1 MSAALHK
8 AALFG
13 RSMVVITA
21 HYAYNE
27 YMDLRKLESFLCVA
41 ENSSLSG
48 AAKQLHLSQP
58 ALSHQI
64 KLLED
69 ELDTCLFVRSNTGLK
84 LTEAGHLLLPYARR
98 LLHDTND
105 LQEMMASL
113 KNNETGDLRIACSS
127 TSGRFVLPLM
137 VARYCTAYPSV
148 RASILACQP
157 RYMVERLL
165 ESEAHL
171 GIVSSEP
178 AEPGLQAQ
186 EFFRDA
192 ISLVAATNHR
202 WAERRSIEP
211 AELLQERII
220 MREESSG
227 TRKVMLEELAKF
239 DISLDDLNV
248 FLEVGNVEGVLE
260 LVADGY
266 GVSFVSEL
274 ASRNLRHL
282 GRVVCL
288 PVEGMAMERVNF
300 LVRKRAS
307 PPHRARDVFWGFIHA
322 PENADLLH
330 RNSN

>member
-1 MSAALHK
+1 
-8 AALFG
+8 
-13 RSMVVITA
+13 
-21 HYAYNE
+21 
-27 YMDLRKLESFLCVA
+27 MDIRKLETFVCAA
-41 ENSSLSG
+41 ETFSLTE
-48 AAKQLHLSQP
+48 AAKLLHLSQP

-64 KLLED
+64 KLLEE
-69 ELDTCLFVRSNTGLK
+69 ELDTILFIRSHTGLK
-84 LTEAGHLLLPYARR
+84 LTEAGYLLLPYARR

-105 LQEMMASL
+105 LQEMMQSL
-113 KNNETGDLRIACSS
+113 KNQETGELRIACSS

-137 VARYCTAYPSV
+137 VARFCTAYPSV

-178 AEPGLQAQ
+178 VEPGLQAQ

-192 ISLVAATNHR
+192 ISLVVASGHP
-202 WAERRSIEP
+202 WAGRRSIEA

-220 MREESSG
+220 MREDTSG

-239 DISLDDLNV
+239 DINPDDLKV

-274 ASRNLRHL
+274 ASRNLRRL

-288 PVEGMAMERVNF
+288 PVQGMTMERVNF
-300 LVRKRAS
+300 LVRKHAS

-322 PENADLLH
+322 PENADLL
-330 RNSN
+330 RRGSN

>member
-1 MSAALHK
+1 
-8 AALFG
+8 
-13 RSMVVITA
+13 
-21 HYAYNE
+21 
-27 YMDLRKLESFLCVA
+27 MDIRKIETFLCVA
-41 ENSSLSG
+41 QTSSLSE
-48 AAKQLHLSQP
+48 AAKQIHLSQP
-58 ALSHQI
+58 AVSHQI
-64 KLLED
+64 KMLEE
-69 ELDTCLFVRSNTGLK
+69 ELAVELFIRSNTGLK

-98 LLHDTND
+98 LMRDTND
-105 LQEMMASL
+105 LREMMASL

-137 VARYCTAYPSV
+137 VARYCTAYPAV
-148 RASILACQP
+148 RVSILACQP

-178 AEPGLQAQ
+178 VEPGLQAQ

-192 ISLVAATNHR
+192 ISLVVASSHP
-202 WAERRSIEP
+202 WAGRRSIEP
-211 AELLQERII
+211 SDLLQERVI

-239 DISLDDLNV
+239 DINLEDLNV

-274 ASRNLRHL
+274 ASRTLRLL

-288 PVEGMAMERVNF
+288 PITGMTMERVNY

-330 RNSN
+330 RNLN

>member
-1 MSAALHK
+1 
-8 AALFG
+8 
-13 RSMVVITA
+13 
-21 HYAYNE
+21 
-27 YMDLRKLESFLCVA
+27 MDIRKIETFLCVA
-41 ENSSLSG
+41 QTSSLSE
-48 AAKQLHLSQP
+48 AAKQIHLSQP
-58 ALSHQI
+58 AVSHQI
-64 KLLED
+64 KMLEE
-69 ELDTCLFVRSNTGLK
+69 ELAVELFIRSNTGLK

-98 LLHDTND
+98 LMRDTND
-105 LQEMMASL
+105 LREMMASL

-137 VARYCTAYPSV
+137 VARYCTAYPAV
-148 RASILACQP
+148 RVSILACQP

-178 AEPGLQAQ
+178 VEPGLQAQ

-192 ISLVAATNHR
+192 ISLVVASSHP
-202 WAERRSIEP
+202 WAGRRSIEP
-211 AELLQERII
+211 SDLLQERVI

-239 DISLDDLNV
+239 DINLEDLNV

-274 ASRNLRHL
+274 ASRTLRLL

-288 PVEGMAMERVNF
+288 PITGMTMERVNF

-330 RNSN
+330 RNLN

>member
-1 MSAALHK
+1 
-8 AALFG
+8 
-13 RSMVVITA
+13 
-21 HYAYNE
+21 
-27 YMDLRKLESFLCVA
+27 MDLRKLETFLCAA
-41 ENSSLSG
+41 ETSNLSE

-58 ALSHQI
+58 ALSHQL
-64 KLLED
+64 KLLEE
-69 ELDTCLFVRSNTGLK
+69 ELETRLFIRTNTGLK

-98 LLHDTND
+98 LLHDSSD

-113 KNNETGDLRIACSS
+113 KNKETGELRIACSS

-157 RYMVERLL
+157 RHMVEKLL
-165 ESEAHL
+165 ENQAHL

-178 AEPGLQAQ
+178 VEPGLQVQ

-192 ISLVAATNHR
+192 ISLVAASSHP
-202 WAERRSIEP
+202 WAGRRRIEP
-211 AELLQERII
+211 AELLQERFV

-239 DISLDDLNV
+239 DISLEDLNV

-260 LVADGY
+260 LVAGGY

-274 ASRNLRHL
+274 ASRNLRRL
-282 GRVVCL
+282 GGIVCL
-288 PVEGMAMERVNF
+288 PVDGMAMERVNF
-300 LVRKRAS
+300 LVRKRTSA
-307 PPHRARDVFWGFIHA
+307 PHRARDVFWGFIHA

-330 RNSN
+330 RNLD

>member
-1 MSAALHK
+1 MPA
-8 AALFG
+8 
-13 RSMVVITA
+13 MP
-21 HYAYNE
+21 YNG
-27 YMDLRKLESFLCVA
+27 YMDLRKLETFLYAA
-41 ENSSLSG
+41 ETSNLSE

-64 KLLED
+64 KLLEE
-69 ELDTCLFVRSNTGLK
+69 ELEARLFIRSNTGLK

-98 LLHDTND
+98 LLQDTSD

-113 KNNETGDLRIACSS
+113 KNNETGELRIACSS
-127 TSGRFVLPLM
+127 TSGRYVLPLM
-137 VARYCTAYPSV
+137 VARFCTAYPSV
-148 RASILACQP
+148 RARILACQP
-157 RYMVERLL
+157 RHMVEKLL
-165 ESEAHL
+165 VSDAHL

-178 AEPGLQAQ
+178 VEPELQAQ

-192 ISLVAATNHR
+192 ISLVAASSHR
-202 WAERRSIEP
+202 WVGRRSVEP
-211 AELLQERII
+211 AELLQEHFI

-227 TRKVMLEELAKF
+227 TRKVMLEEFAKF
-239 DISLDDLNV
+239 DISLDDLNI

-260 LVADGY
+260 LVAGGY

-274 ASRNLRHL
+274 ASRNLRRL
-282 GRVVCL
+282 GRIVRL
-288 PVEGMAMERVNF
+288 PVEGMDMERFNY

-330 RNSN
+330 LNVNDN

>member
-1 MSAALHK
+1 
-8 AALFG
+8 
-13 RSMVVITA
+13 
-21 HYAYNE
+21 
-27 YMDLRKLESFLCVA
+27 MDIRKLETFVCAA
-41 ENSSLSG
+41 ETSSLTE
-48 AAKQLHLSQP
+48 AAKLLHLSQP
-58 ALSHQI
+58 AVSHQI
-64 KLLED
+64 KLLEE
-69 ELDTCLFVRSNTGLK
+69 ELAVDLFVRSNTGLK

-98 LLHDTND
+98 LMHDTND
-105 LQEMMASL
+105 LQEMMSSL
-113 KNNETGDLRIACSS
+113 KNQETGDLRIACSS
-127 TSGRFVLPLM
+127 TSGRYVLPLM
-137 VARYCTAYPSV
+137 VARFCTAYPTV
-148 RASILACQP
+148 HASILACQS
-157 RYMVERLL
+157 RHMVERLL
-165 ESEAHL
+165 ESDAHL

-178 AEPGLQAQ
+178 VEAGLQAQ

-192 ISLVAATNHR
+192 ISLVAASSHP
-202 WAERRSIEP
+202 WAERRSVEP
-211 AELLQERII
+211 AELLQEHII
-220 MREESSG
+220 MREETSG

-274 ASRNLRHL
+274 ASRNLRRL

-307 PPHRARDVFWGFIHA
+307 SPHRARDVFWGFIHA